1 MSESEAVTAAHLE
14 ALEARLVKLEE
25 YISTQVTPRFD
36 DVQDSQT
43 AHRDCLTERIDNYFS
58 RTEKRVSEAELH
70 LAQVLSELQVR
81 TQEKI
86 EAEIRKVTADE
97 IAESLTKK
105 VLVTRQATRED
116 LKNPESVLKTRPA
129 TSAEIRNQ

>member
-1 MSESEAVTAAHLE
+1 MSEVTAVSLE
-14 ALEARLVKLEE
+14 ALEARLSKLEE
-25 YISTQVTPRFD
+25 YIDSQVTPRFD

-43 AHRDCLTERIDNYFS
+43 AHRDLLTERIDSYFS

-86 EAEIRKVTADE
+86 AAEIRKVTADE

-105 VLVTRQATRED
+105 VLVTRAATRDE
-116 LKNPESVLKTRPA
+116 LKNPDNILVTRPA
-129 TSAEIRNQ
+129 TPAEVRNQ